1 MQRWFSI
8 LLPRSPKSI
17 AWLAILIV
25 FAISFLAL
33 AGWMLDITLL
43 KSVRPGWIR
52 MSIITATCLLLSA
65 TGLALLQKGPSSVRK
80 PLILQAPG
88 ILVGLMALLNIVLYA
103 FAIITGQDSSLGG
116 APILNLFWT
125 PVTRMALLTAI
136 LFLMVGSALVLLA
149 TGSRRASTIAH
160 ALMLPAAMASYLVPV
175 SYLLGVE
182 RLHESLQ
189 TPVALH
195 TGIAFC
201 VLSIAIFCSRPDT
214 WLMSVF
220 TDDHLGGV
228 MARRLLPALLVIPLV
243 IGWLRLYGE
252 RVGAFKSEVGVA
264 LVALTYTFCLL
275 WLVWKTARS
284 VNRTD
289 VMRRQIDDALR
300 ESEKRYRSLV
310 DMSPECI
317 AVHRDGQLLY
327 VNPAGARLLGASNPD
342 EVIGRSIFDIVPPD
356 RLEIARAR
364 VRQVQEEGLPT
375 PPLEGA
381 YVRFDGTPFWGEAT
395 GTPIT
400 YDGKPSVQVII
411 RDVTG
416 RKQAE
421 EQTRR
426 LLAVVQEEKD
436 RLSALVNGIQDE
448 VWFADTEKKFT
459 LANPSALRALSLG
472 SIAGVDVEKL
482 AASLDVY
489 RPDGSPRPVDEAP
502 PLRALKGEV
511 VRDEEETVRTS
522 ASGEFRHRQ
531 VSASPVRDGSGT
543 IIGSVSVVRDITEH
557 KRMEEELLRSRDELE
572 ARVEERTA
580 QLSQQAALLDLAHDA
595 IIVRTS
601 DGKIAFWSSG
611 AEATYGFT
619 REEAMGKPVDAL
631 LHTKFP
637 VPFEEIMDIAEREN
651 RWEGEL
657 IHRCKTGKQIV
668 VLSRWAL
675 RKDDA
680 GRPAEILEINRDIS
694 ERKEAEQLLARVSAY
709 NRSLLETSLD
719 PLVTIDPAGKINDVN
734 AATERVT
741 GYPRERLVGTDFSD
755 YFTDP
760 ARARAGYKKVFEEG
774 FVRDYRLEI
783 RHRDGDVTSVL
794 YNASVYKDDAGSV
807 LGVFAAARDITEQL
821 KLEAQ
826 LRQTQKMEAIGT
838 LAGGIA
844 HDLNNILA
852 AIIGF
857 TELVI
862 DDVSDNADVQHKME
876 QVLKAG
882 FRGRDLVRQ
891 VLAFSRKTEGE
902 RKEISLTSLVKE
914 TQALLRAALP
924 STIAMD
930 LAITT
935 TDDYVRADLTQLQQ
949 VLMNLAT
956 NAAYAMREDG
966 GLLTIGISS
975 VTFSE
980 RNLLPDSE
988 MEPGT
993 YVKLAVKDTG
1003 TGMTDEVRRRIFEP
1017 FFTTKQQGQGTGMGL
1032 AVVYG
1037 LVKSHG
1043 GAVTVQSEIGQGS
1056 VFEVFLPQAQK
1067 PEAKTEQT
1075 PTSVLPSGTE
1085 RILFVDDEELIV
1097 ETARR
1102 VLAGLGY
1109 RVTTAQQGSE
1119 AWDLFVEDP
1128 FRFDLVITD
1137 QTMPAVTGVMLAQK
1151 MLEVRKNIPIILCT
1165 GHSDSVSADKAKD
1178 AGIRA
1183 FVMKPVTRKELA
1195 ETIRGVLDS
1204 QEG

>member
-1 MQRWFSI
+1 MQRWFSL
-8 LLPRSPKSI
+8 LLPRSPKSL

-33 AGWMLDITLL
+33 AGWMLDIALL

-52 MSIITATCLLLSA
+52 MSIITAMCLILSA
-65 TGLALLQKGPSSVRK
+65 TGLALLQTGPSSVRRS
-80 PLILQAPG
+80 IIVQTPG
-88 ILVGLMALLNIVLYA
+88 ILVGLIGLLNIMLYA
-103 FAIITGQDSSLGG
+103 IAEFTGQDPSLGG
-116 APILNLFWT
+116 ASLLNLFWT

-136 LFLMVGSALVLLA
+136 LFLIVGSALGLLA
-149 TGSRRASTIAH
+149 AGSRRASDIAH

-182 RLHESLQ
+182 RLHESLHV
-189 TPVALH
+189 PVALH

-201 VLSIAIFCSRPDT
+201 VLSIAIFCTHPDT
-214 WLMSVF
+214 WLMGVF
-220 TDDHLGGV
+220 TGDHLGSI

-243 IGWLRLYGE
+243 IGWLRLHGE

-264 LVALTYTFCLL
+264 LVALTYTSCLL
-275 WLVWKTARS
+275 WLIWKAARS
-284 VNRTD
+284 VNKTE
-289 VMRRQIDDALR
+289 MRRRQTDEALR

-310 DMSPECI
+310 DISPECI

-356 RLEIARAR
+356 RLKIVRAR

-375 PPLEGA
+375 PPQEGA
-381 YVRFDGTPFWGEAT
+381 YLRFDGKPFWGEAT

-400 YDGKPSVQVII
+400 YDGKPSVQLII
-411 RDVTG
+411 RDITE

-421 EQTRR
+421 EHTQR

-459 LANPSALRALSLG
+459 LANPSALREFGLG
-472 SIAGVDVEKL
+472 STDGIDVEKL
-482 AASLDVY
+482 AEGLEVY
-489 RPDGSPRPVDEAP
+489 GPDGSPRPVDEAP

-511 VRDEEETVRTS
+511 VRNEEETVRTP
-522 ASGEFRHRQ
+522 ASGEFRYRQ
-531 VSASPVRDGSGT
+531 VSASPVRDARGT

-557 KRMEEELLRSRDELE
+557 KRMEEELRASPVTSWKRGSRNGRHNSASRQRCLTLPTM
-572 ARVEERTA
+572 R
-580 QLSQQAALLDLAHDA
+580 LSCGLL
-595 IIVRTS
+595 T
-601 DGKIAFWSSG
+601 GKSLFWSSG

-619 REEAMGKPVDAL
+619 REEAMGKPVDTL
-631 LHTKFP
+631 LQTKFP
-637 VPFEEIMDIAEREN
+637 VPFEEIMDIAERED

-657 IHRCKTGKQIV
+657 IHRCKVGKQIV

-694 ERKEAEQLLARVSAY
+694 ERKQAEHLLTRVSAY

-741 GYPRERLVGTDFSD
+741 GCPRERLIGTDFSD

-783 RHRDGDVTSVL
+783 RNRDGHATPVL
-794 YNASVYKDDAGSV
+794 TMPQSIETKRGAL

-857 TELVI
+857 TEMVI

-876 QVLKAG
+876 RVLTSRLQGEGPRQADPGLQPKNGRGTKRGQPDISGQGDTRAASGSATKHHRDGPRHYHERRLRPCGPHPAAASPHEPRNQCRLCHAG
-882 FRGRDLVRQ
+882 RWWTAHDRDLVSH
-891 VLAFSRKTEGE
+891 LA
-902 RKEISLTSLVKE
+902 
-914 TQALLRAALP
+914 RAQP
-924 STIAMD
+924 S
-930 LAITT
+930 
-935 TDDYVRADLTQLQQ
+935 
-949 VLMNLAT
+949 
-956 NAAYAMREDG
+956 
-966 GLLTIGISS
+966 S
-975 VTFSE
+975 
-980 RNLLPDSE
+980 
-988 MEPGT
+988 
-993 YVKLAVKDTG
+993 
-1003 TGMTDEVRRRIFEP
+1003 
-1017 FFTTKQQGQGTGMGL
+1017 
-1032 AVVYG
+1032 
-1037 LVKSHG
+1037 
-1043 GAVTVQSEIGQGS
+1043 
-1056 VFEVFLPQAQK
+1056 
-1067 PEAKTEQT
+1067 
-1075 PTSVLPSGTE
+1075 
-1085 RILFVDDEELIV
+1085 
-1097 ETARR
+1097 
-1102 VLAGLGY
+1102 
-1109 RVTTAQQGSE
+1109 
-1119 AWDLFVEDP
+1119 
-1128 FRFDLVITD
+1128 
-1137 QTMPAVTGVMLAQK
+1137 
-1151 MLEVRKNIPIILCT
+1151 
-1165 GHSDSVSADKAKD
+1165 
-1178 AGIRA
+1178 
-1183 FVMKPVTRKELA
+1183 
-1195 ETIRGVLDS
+1195 
-1204 QEG
+1204 